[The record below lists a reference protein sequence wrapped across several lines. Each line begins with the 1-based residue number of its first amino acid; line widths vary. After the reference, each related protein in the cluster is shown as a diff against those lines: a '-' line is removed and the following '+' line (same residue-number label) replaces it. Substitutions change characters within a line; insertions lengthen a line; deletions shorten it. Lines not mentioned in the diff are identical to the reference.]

1 MNSSYI
7 AEGTRVIGDIA
18 GSVVRAA
25 ISSGE
30 PVTDD
35 RLIKKG
41 DRGFLSAIMAPGT
54 RAVTVQLQQNAGLGG
69 LVLPGDHV
77 DVVLTAV
84 IPGSGSGD
92 PEHRASETVLEDIR
106 VLAIDQKMSD
116 MSNETIMARSATL
129 EVTPKQA
136 EILALVSDMGK
147 LSLTLRAI
155 AAGDDKPMTT
165 DEHGEPKKPSVIW
178 DNEATD
184 LGLKPHSAPAA
195 ADADAKVDLVR
206 GDVDQVVSIS
216 RRTVSDMNRRSLTV
230 RFVAMLLGHRVC
242 GVCRCPACAPPKWSR
257 PRRADP
263 VDVSKGL
270 IIRLDRP
277 CSSVFVA
284 DPDIADVQLKSP
296 TVLYIMG
303 KGAGETTIYA
313 VDQQDAVLLN
323 SRVEVRQDVDRLQRE
338 IQQIDPGSKVTAK
351 AVDDSIVLEGNVKDA
366 AEGDDI
372 RKIAARYVASP
383 AQLVNKLSLDAPNQI
398 DLQVRVAEVQRSVL
412 KQFGINWDNSRKA
425 GRRRSAWSA
434 QCHRSRRFNSAS
446 GNAITKI
453 VPGRR
458 RHRR

>member
-1 MNSSYI
+1 MLLLTAAVVLSLATAMIVRAWVNEARLSAVTIGAAEPAKQVTKILVATHGLPAGQFLQPNDLEWQPWPDEGMNSSYI
-7 AEGTRVIGDIA
+7 AEGSRPIGDIA

-41 DRGFLSAIMAPGT
+41 DRGFLSAIMGPGT

-136 EILALVSDMGK
+136 EIIALVSDMGK

-165 DEHGEPKKPSVIW
+165 NAHGEPIKPSVIW

-184 LGLKPHSAPAA
+184 LGLKPHSMPAA

-206 GDVDQVVSIS
+206 GAVTKSFD
-216 RRTVSDMNRRSLTV
+216 
-230 RFVAMLLGHRVC
+230 F
-242 GVCRCPACAPPKWSR
+242 PK
-257 PRRADP
+257 D
-263 VDVSKGL
+263 SK
-270 IIRLDRP
+270 
-277 CSSVFVA
+277 
-284 DPDIADVQLKSP
+284 
-296 TVLYIMG
+296 
-303 KGAGETTIYA
+303 
-313 VDQQDAVLLN
+313 
-323 SRVEVRQDVDRLQRE
+323 
-338 IQQIDPGSKVTAK
+338 
-351 AVDDSIVLEGNVKDA
+351 
-366 AEGDDI
+366 
-372 RKIAARYVASP
+372 
-383 AQLVNKLSLDAPNQI
+383 
-398 DLQVRVAEVQRSVL
+398 
-412 KQFGINWDNSRKA
+412 
-425 GRRRSAWSA
+425 
-434 QCHRSRRFNSAS
+434 
-446 GNAITKI
+446 
-453 VPGRR
+453 
-458 RHRR
+458 